1 MKKQDN
7 ESLIQELTKRLDWY
21 IMKASDEE
29 FDADEVQTLMK
40 LLDNLK
46 TEEDNVEDELPV
58 EEALDD
64 FWKHCEEREE
74 EERLLLGTEEEKDKS
89 EPVAEKEEDKPRE
102 GKLHKVL
109 WYFRR
114 RRFAVVAAAVLVVM
128 VLGGSWQVVANAEK
142 HGGFFW
148 WMDKNEEGTTMIT
161 APEGAE
167 ESDSSRIEIYDNI
180 KKIPE
185 DCRKYVEQTCEI
197 SAASQYNFSYAKIVR
212 GTHNDTIYVFLKN
225 NSEILRFEIKMY
237 PQKILRVRETYPG
250 FTFEKEFDNDGIVF
264 DVFSKKEMSRT
275 LVLLL
280 LADLLKESGLPS
292 RQVSLFALVDAL
304 LENKQN
310 VELLSRGNL
319 FENKYQALWP
329 DTDAIRKET
338 DEVYNRICE
347 DGKFKEVMDVLLEFA
362 EKLRLIVWSMTAEG
376 NKPAETVEK
385 ETDSTASELTEQPEI
400 RQKIIR
406 AYVYER
412 EFRRIKALPDFKKL
426 LAWLNENQ
434 INLRQFKHKISIVFQ
449 NARDGELNLLFTG
462 DAQPEHLKMIAE
474 NYDGKLPLY
483 EHYWCIK
490 VPHHGTQGHYFD
502 FSQYEPEN
510 MLISNGI
517 HFANSKKESKE
528 LRTSPL
534 YGGLFYIPDTHM
546 YCSNCDCCDSYENG
560 CSCKEADV
568 ISPAYYKDI

>member
-1 MKKQDN
+1 MKVRMYNVGFGDCFCLRDRKK
-7 ESLIQELTKRLDWY
+7 SLL
-21 IMKASDEE
+21 
-29 FDADEVQTLMK
+29 V
-40 LLDNLK
+40 
-46 TEEDNVEDELPV
+46 
-58 EEALDD
+58 D
-64 FWKHCEEREE
+64 F
-74 EERLLLGTEEEKDKS
+74 GT
-89 EPVAEKEEDKPRE
+89 
-102 GKLHKVL
+102 
-109 WYFRR
+109 
-114 RRFAVVAAAVLVVM
+114 
-128 VLGGSWQVVANAEK
+128 N
-142 HGGFFW
+142 
-148 WMDKNEEGTTMIT
+148 N
-161 APEGAE
+161 
-167 ESDSSRIEIYDNI
+167 SRIEGRPRREIFDVIISDLSTIKSKNLLLTHFHMDHLSGLLYMMKKKDISVDFGKIYL
-180 KKIPE
+180 P
-185 DCRKYVEQTCEI
+185 
-197 SAASQYNFSYAKIVR
+197 
-212 GTHNDTIYVFLKN
+212 
-225 NSEILRFEIKMY
+225 
-237 PQKILRVRETYPG
+237 
-250 FTFEKEFDNDGIVF
+250 

-280 LADLLKESGLPS
+280 LADLLKESGLP
-292 RQVSLFALVDAL
+292 
-304 LENKQN
+304 
-310 VELLSRGNL
+310 
-319 FENKYQALWP
+319 
-329 DTDAIRKET
+329 
-338 DEVYNRICE
+338 
-347 DGKFKEVMDVLLEFA
+347 MDVLLEFA

-385 ETDSTASELTEQPEI
+385 ETDLTASELTEQPEV

>member
-1 MKKQDN
+1 MKVRMYNVGFGDCFCLRDRKK
-7 ESLIQELTKRLDWY
+7 SLL
-21 IMKASDEE
+21 
-29 FDADEVQTLMK
+29 V
-40 LLDNLK
+40 
-46 TEEDNVEDELPV
+46 
-58 EEALDD
+58 D
-64 FWKHCEEREE
+64 F
-74 EERLLLGTEEEKDKS
+74 GT
-89 EPVAEKEEDKPRE
+89 
-102 GKLHKVL
+102 
-109 WYFRR
+109 
-114 RRFAVVAAAVLVVM
+114 
-128 VLGGSWQVVANAEK
+128 N
-142 HGGFFW
+142 
-148 WMDKNEEGTTMIT
+148 N
-161 APEGAE
+161 
-167 ESDSSRIEIYDNI
+167 SRIEGRPRREIFDLIISDLSTISSKNLLLTHFHMDHLSGLLYMMKKKDISVDFGKIYL
-180 KKIPE
+180 P
-185 DCRKYVEQTCEI
+185 
-197 SAASQYNFSYAKIVR
+197 
-212 GTHNDTIYVFLKN
+212 
-225 NSEILRFEIKMY
+225 
-237 PQKILRVRETYPG
+237 
-250 FTFEKEFDNDGIVF
+250 
-264 DVFSKKEMSRT
+264 DVFSKKKMSRT

-310 VELLSRGNL
+310 VELLSRGKL

-329 DTDAIRKET
+329 DVDIIQKET
-338 DEVYNRICE
+338 DEVYDQLSKDER
-347 DGKFKEVMDVLLEFA
+347 FAEVMNVLLEFA
-362 EKLRLIVWSMTAEG
+362 EKLRKIVWSMTEEGSVQAEEE
-376 NKPAETVEK
+376 PEK
-385 ETDSTASELTEQPEI
+385 ISL
-400 RQKIIR
+400 
-406 AYVYER
+406 AYVYDR
-412 EFRRIKALPDFKKL
+412 EFRRIKAIPEFKEL
-426 LAWLNENQ
+426 LNYLNENKV
-434 INLRQFKHKISIVFQ
+434 NLRQFKHKISIVFQ

-462 DAQPEHLKMIAE
+462 DAQPEHMKMIAE